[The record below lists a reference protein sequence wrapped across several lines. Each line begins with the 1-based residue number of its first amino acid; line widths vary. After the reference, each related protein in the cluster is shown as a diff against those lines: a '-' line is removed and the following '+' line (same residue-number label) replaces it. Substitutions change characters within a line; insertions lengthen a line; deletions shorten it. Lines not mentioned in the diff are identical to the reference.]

1 MVKIK
6 DIFCF
11 DFDFQWEVPKLLY
24 HVFSLWLWKYG
35 KHQINKSNQN
45 KQTNKQVNTFLKQ
58 HSSIIISLHQNQDK
72 SIKHVVKME
81 NGMGSPLAV
90 KKLNVGK
97 CPGWPMEKS
106 MFWMDVPIGVPEL
119 STSAKMTTASWV
131 GNPKGPGWN
140 RVGRE
145 QLLNVSIPSVLNW
158 KLWKMQM
165 WQLLVIDRIT

>member
-1 MVKIK
+1 MSNEPLSFAPKFSPVISLILLFLVLIAHILLFKHMVKIN

-11 DFDFQWEVPKLLY
+11 DFDFSMRSAKIVAILLR
-24 HVFSLWLWKYG
+24 LWKYG

-81 NGMGSPLAV
+81 NGMGSPLAA

-97 CPGWPMEKS
+97 YPGWPMEKS
-106 MFWMDVPIGVPEL
+106 MF
-119 STSAKMTTASWV
+119 
-131 GNPKGPGWN
+131 
-140 RVGRE
+140 
-145 QLLNVSIPSVLNW
+145 
-158 KLWKMQM
+158 
-165 WQLLVIDRIT
+165 